1 MNFTQNN
8 RKLEASSQLLTKHCN
23 NTSNSN
29 TSNISNTHSNS
40 NNNGNNKLNIS
51 IKVGTQTSDWHAKT
65 HLKLISPVSFSFSF
79 GFGLKLK
86 THWNLSLKHRRCLDI
101 QHINRPRCVT
111 FAPGAPLYKEALVP
125 PLRRCFFASLR
136 VACYEQ
142 QYQKLFAQ

>member
-8 RKLEASSQLLTKHCN
+8 RKLKASSQLLTNHCN
-23 NTSNSN
+23 NTSNG
-29 TSNISNTHSNS
+29 NTHSNS
-40 NNNGNNKLNIS
+40 NSNNNGNNNNKLNIS

-79 GFGLKLK
+79 SFGLKLK

-101 QHINRPRCVT
+101 QNTNRPGVWHLPLGPRYIRRLPCPHCVS
-111 FAPGAPLYKEALVP
+111 A
-125 PLRRCFFASLR
+125 FASLR
-136 VACYEQ
+136 VACCEK